1 MKTDQIKPTEKTTL
15 RVSKNVLP
23 ENLRVL
29 RSSSALSFQSLF
41 QKELEKRKSESDSN
55 YDQNVDKYHSLIT
68 EFIENL
74 LANSGRSFL
83 ILKKTGV
90 SDAVHQIIV
99 EMRKE
104 LGISMLNP
112 LHNHIKDVADF
123 IERKNSL
130 YSNNQSKYRDPVG
143 ALYTGS
149 V

>member
-1 MKTDQIKPTEKTTL
+1 M
-15 RVSKNVLP
+15 
-23 ENLRVL
+23 
-29 RSSSALSFQSLF
+29 SFQSLF
-41 QKELEKRKSESDSN
+41 LEELEKRKSESDSN
-55 YDQNVDKYHSLIT
+55 YDQNVDKYPSLIT

-83 ILKKTGV
+83 ILIKKTGV
-90 SDAVHQIIV
+90 SDAVSQIIV

-123 IERKNSL
+123 IEKKNSL
-130 YSNNQSKYRDPVG
+130 YSNNQSENRDPVG